1 MTSGSA
7 SAAAAVS
14 LGNNEALHHKQT
26 VAQIRAGGGGRAGA
40 DVTSVAPANE
50 VAALGNFSLDT
61 TVAASAN
68 GEGRLRRE
76 RSSLCW
82 AKKSEGIEGWVSDEK
97 VARP

>member
-1 MTSGSA
+1 MTTGSA
-7 SAAAAVS
+7 SASVS
-14 LGNNEALHHKQT
+14 LGSNEVRHHKQT
-26 VAQIRAGGGGRAGA
+26 VAQIRAGRDRGA

-50 VAALGNFSLDT
+50 VAALSNFSLDT

-68 GEGRLRRE
+68 GEGRGRRE

-82 AKKSEGIEGWVSDEK
+82 AKKSEGIEGWVYDEK

>member
-7 SAAAAVS
+7 SAAAVS

-26 VAQIRAGGGGRAGA
+26 VAQIRAGGGGRGA

-50 VAALGNFSLDT
+50 VAALSNFSLDT

-68 GEGRLRRE
+68 GEGRRLRRE
-76 RSSLCW
+76 RSSLCR

>member
-26 VAQIRAGGGGRAGA
+26 VAQIRAGGGGGRGA

-50 VAALGNFSLDT
+50 AAALSNFSLDT

-68 GEGRLRRE
+68 GEGRRLRRE

-82 AKKSEGIEGWVSDEK
+82 AKKSEGIEG
-97 VARP
+97 

>member
-7 SAAAAVS
+7 SAAAVS
-14 LGNNEALHHKQT
+14 LDNNEALHHKQT
-26 VAQIRAGGGGRAGA
+26 VAQIRAGVGGRGA
-40 DVTSVAPANE
+40 DVTSSVAPANE
-50 VAALGNFSLDT
+50 VVALSNFSLDT

-68 GEGRLRRE
+68 GERRLRRE

-82 AKKSEGIEGWVSDEK
+82 AKKSEGIEGWISEEK

>member
-7 SAAAAVS
+7 SAAAVS

-26 VAQIRAGGGGRAGA
+26 VAQIRAGGGGRGA

-50 VAALGNFSLDT
+50 VAALSNFSLDT
-61 TVAASAN
+61 TVVASAN

-76 RSSLCW
+76 RSSLCR

>member
-26 VAQIRAGGGGRAGA
+26 VAQIRAGGGGRGA

-50 VAALGNFSLDT
+50 VAALSNFSLDT

-68 GEGRLRRE
+68 GEGRMRRE